1 MTSHILFNNCNFVKE
16 VFYHIFSLN
25 NLKVVDEEE
34 VSESQVVS
42 GLTNFPPELL
52 TKILSYLST
61 YGYNFT
67 IDPFGYTFAQ
77 KDRPFQSKKMLFCET
92 L

>member
-1 MTSHILFNNCNFVKE
+1 MTSHILFNDCNFVKE

-25 NLKVVDEEE
+25 KLKVVD
-34 VSESQVVS
+34 ESQVVS

-52 TKILSYLST
+52 MKILSYLST

-77 KDRPFQSKKMLFCET
+77 KDRPFQSKKMFL